1 MWPERA
7 KPRTKDF
14 VREWQYV
21 LSSLGSGPDGGCWEK
36 SRAEA
41 HERGGKGEATA
52 EHRCC
57 AQYSWAY
64 LFLHLEAFYLSRAS
78 SLFCSSLFFLF
89 PLSSSTSTL
98 FSYFLSLPNLF
109 WSLSSF
115 ICCDFPF
122 PSPSFWTLFFL
133 SSFLSLPNGFLFV
146 YSVLLSPVE
155 FLNVIIFQF

>member
-21 LSSLGSGPDGGCWEK
+21 LSSLGSGPDGGRREK

-52 EHRCC
+52 EHCC
-57 AQYSWAY
+57 CGQYSWAH
-64 LFLHLEAFYLSRAS
+64 LFLYLEAFYLSRAS
-78 SLFCSSLFFLF
+78 SLFCSPLFFLF
-89 PLSSSTSTL
+89 PLSLSTSTL

-115 ICCDFPF
+115 ISCDFPF
-122 PSPSFWTLFFL
+122 PSPSFWTLF
-133 SSFLSLPNGFLFV
+133 SCLPFSHCQMAFPKAYANL
-146 YSVLLSPVE
+146 YLCQHL
-155 FLNVIIFQF
+155 